1 MPGSSRTPPALSRT
15 KNGLA
20 FRGDRRDTPRVRT
33 YGQYCPIARASEV
46 LAERWTPII
55 VRDLLNGATTFTEL
69 AEGAP
74 GLSRTLL
81 TSRLRDLERV
91 GVVTKSPVAGGKK
104 YSYGLS
110 EAGRGLAEVLLAM
123 GKWGEQWMELAP
135 QHLDAG
141 VVLNSWVRMYL
152 AHDRLPKRRVVARF
166 DIPEMTKKG
175 NQLWVIFHGAD
186 SEVCRSDPG
195 YPEDLVVTVQAR
207 ALAEWHLGR
216 IEWAQALQTK
226 RIQVAGPRTLAK
238 ALPTWN
244 LRSGW
249 SRVELTRRSGATV

>member
-1 MPGSSRTPPALSRT
+1 MAGSSQRLPDLSRT
-15 KNGLA
+15 KNGLDFA
-20 FRGDRRDTPRVRT
+20 ISRRDTSTVRT

-55 VRDLLNGATTFTEL
+55 IRDLLNGSTTFGEL
-69 AEGAP
+69 ANGAP

-81 TSRLRDLERV
+81 TTRLRELERV
-91 GVVTKSPVAGGKK
+91 GVVTRAPLEGGRK
-104 YSYGLS
+104 YRYGLS
-110 EAGRGLAEVLLAM
+110 ESGRGLAEVLVAM

-141 VVLNSWVRMYL
+141 VVLNSWVNLYL
-152 AHDRLPKRRVVARF
+152 ATDRLPQKRVVARF
-166 DIPEMTKKG
+166 DIPEMPKKG
-175 NQLWVIFHGAD
+175 NQLWIIFHGTD

-195 YPEDLVVTVQAR
+195 YQEDLVVTVDAR

-216 IEWAQALQTK
+216 IEWSEALRAG
-226 RIQVAGPRTLAK
+226 RIQVSGPRGLAK

-249 SRVELTRRSGATV
+249 SRMTFAQRA

>member
-1 MPGSSRTPPALSRT
+1 
-15 KNGLA
+15 
-20 FRGDRRDTPRVRT
+20 VRT

-55 VRDLLNGATTFTEL
+55 VRDLLNGSTTFTEL

-91 GVVTKSPVAGGKK
+91 GVVTKTPISGGKFH
-104 YSYGLS
+104 YGLS

-141 VVLNSWVRMYL
+141 VVLNSWIRMYL
-152 AHDRLPKRRVVARF
+152 AIDRLPKRRVVARF
-166 DIPEMTKKG
+166 DIPEMPKKG
-175 NQLWVIFHGAD
+175 NQLWIIFHGLD

-195 YPEDLVVTVQAR
+195 YEEDLIVTVQAR

-216 IEWAQALQTK
+216 IEWNEALRTH
-226 RIQVAGPRTLAK
+226 RIQVAGPKSLAK

-249 SRVELTRRSGATV
+249 SRIELGRRNGA

>member
-1 MPGSSRTPPALSRT
+1 M
-15 KNGLA
+15 
-20 FRGDRRDTPRVRT
+20 
-33 YGQYCPIARASEV
+33 

-55 VRDLLNGATTFTEL
+55 VRDLLNGSTTFTQL

-91 GVVTKSPVAGGKK
+91 GVVTRSSSGGKK
-104 YSYGLS
+104 STYGLS
-110 EAGRGLAEVLLAM
+110 EAGRGLAGVLLAM

-141 VVLNSWVRMYL
+141 VVLNSWVKMYL
-152 AHDRLPKRRVVARF
+152 AVDNMPKRRVVVRF

-195 YPEDLVVTVQAR
+195 YAEDLVVTVEAR

-216 IEWAQALQTK
+216 IEWTDALRSE
-226 RIQVAGPRTLAK
+226 RIKVSGSSTLAK
-238 ALPTWN
+238 ALPSWN

-249 SRVELTRRSGATV
+249 SRIELARRA

>member
-1 MPGSSRTPPALSRT
+1 MPTG
-15 KNGLA
+15 K
-20 FRGDRRDTPRVRT
+20 RDTRCVRT

-55 VRDLLNGATTFTEL
+55 VRDLLNGSTTFTEL

-81 TSRLRDLERV
+81 ASRLRDLERV
-91 GVVTKSPVAGGKK
+91 GVVTKSPVGKK
-104 YSYGLS
+104 FRYGLS

-141 VVLNSWVRMYL
+141 VVLNSWVKMYL
-152 AHDRLPKRRVVARF
+152 ALDHLPKRRVVVRF

-195 YPEDLVVTVQAR
+195 YEEDLVATVQAR

-216 IEWAQALQTK
+216 IEWAEALRTQ
-226 RIQVAGPRTLAK
+226 RIQVEGPKTLAK

-249 SRVELTRRSGATV
+249 SRVELARRSGA

>member
-1 MPGSSRTPPALSRT
+1 M
-15 KNGLA
+15 
-20 FRGDRRDTPRVRT
+20 RT

-55 VRDLLNGATTFTEL
+55 VRDLLNGSTTFTEL

-91 GVVTKSPVAGGKK
+91 GVVTKSPDGKK
-104 YSYGLS
+104 FSYGLS

-152 AHDRLPKRRVVARF
+152 ALDRLPKRRVVVRF
-166 DIPEMTKKG
+166 DIPEMPKKG
-175 NQLWVIFHGAD
+175 NQLWIIFHGSD

-195 YPEDLVVTVQAR
+195 YQEDLVVTVQAR

-216 IEWAQALQTK
+216 IEWVEAVRAQ
-226 RIQVAGPRTLAK
+226 RIQVSGPRPLAK

-249 SRVELTRRSGATV
+249 SRIDLGQRGGA

>member
-1 MPGSSRTPPALSRT
+1 MARE
-15 KNGLA
+15 
-20 FRGDRRDTPRVRT
+20 RDTHVVRT

-55 VRDLLNGATTFTEL
+55 VRDLLNGFTTFTEL

-91 GVVTKSPVAGGKK
+91 GVVTKTPLSGGRKF
-104 YSYGLS
+104 SYGLT

-141 VVLNSWVRMYL
+141 VVLSSWVKMYL
-152 AHDRLPKRRVVARF
+152 ALDRLPKRRVVVRF
-166 DIPEMTKKG
+166 DIPEMAKKG
-175 NQLWVIFHGAD
+175 NQLWIIFHGLD

-195 YPEDLVVTVQAR
+195 YEEDLVVTVQAR

-216 IEWAQALQTK
+216 IEWTEALRSQ
-226 RIQVAGPRTLAK
+226 RIQVSGSRALAK

-249 SRVELTRRSGATV
+249 SRIDLDQRA